1 MLYEIA
7 HIIKERFGFL
17 WDAIEWGNAEVFALM
32 HRGEMNRIPKLLAEC
47 SGRYQL
53 RLATRED
60 VEQMRAFFEA
70 QPEEAFRFFQPHEF
84 DEKSLKRVVT
94 NKSFLTFL
102 AVDNKTKTV
111 KTPEGS
117 VSNEASEIEN
127 KFSSPASSLSTD
139 SLAVHSDPSGKKQEK
154 QFCTDRDSVC
164 DDQTDSLNHLNHSNP
179 SNPPAIAGYFFMRSF
194 VNGKT
199 FKGYMVGI
207 DHRGQGV
214 AREMGIAMNHVAR
227 ELGLRMF
234 KSISPENPASLAVT
248 KKVNDIKIIKTLDNG
263 DMLIECF
270 EKADIQRIGGVISSS
285 LR

>member
-1 MLYEIA
+1 M
-7 HIIKERFGFL
+7 
-17 WDAIEWGNAEVFALM
+17 FALI
-32 HRGEMNRIPKLLAEC
+32 HRGEMKRIPELLAEC

-60 VEQMRAFFEA
+60 VEQMRVFFEA

-84 DEKSLKRVVT
+84 DEKGIRKVVG

-102 AVDNKTKTV
+102 AFDNNANAR
-111 KTPEGS
+111 E
-117 VSNEASEIEN
+117 
-127 KFSSPASSLSTD
+127 LSTNL
-139 SLAVHSDPSGKKQEK
+139 SEN
-154 QFCTDRDSVC
+154 T
-164 DDQTDSLNHLNHSNP
+164 SLNPLNHSNC
-179 SNPPAIAGYFFMRSF
+179 SNLPAIAGYFFIRSF

-214 AREMGIAMNHVAR
+214 AREMGFAMNRVAKV
-227 ELGLRMF
+227 LGLRMF
-234 KSISPENPASLAVT
+234 KSISPENPASMAVT

-270 EKADIQRIGGVISSS
+270 EKADIQRIGGAKFLG
-285 LR
+285 LRFIVYGLGTNKLGAHIVPLTERKEVGYAA

>member
-7 HIIKERFGFL
+7 HVIKERFGFL
-17 WDAIEWGNAEVFALM
+17 WDAIEWGNAEVFTLM
-32 HRGEMNRIPKLLAEC
+32 HRGGMKRIPELLGEC
-47 SGRYQL
+47 SGRYKL
-53 RLATRED
+53 RLATVED
-60 VEQMRAFFEA
+60 VERMRAFFEG

-84 DEKSLKRVVT
+84 DERCIRKVVI
-94 NKSFLTFL
+94 NKSFLTFVAL
-102 AVDNKTKTV
+102 D
-111 KTPEGS
+111 G
-117 VSNEASEIEN
+117 NE
-127 KFSSPASSLSTD
+127 
-139 SLAVHSDPSGKKQEK
+139 
-154 QFCTDRDSVC
+154 
-164 DDQTDSLNHLNHSNP
+164 
-179 SNPPAIAGYFFMRSF
+179 IAGYFFMRSF

-214 AREMGIAMNHVAR
+214 AREIGIAMNRVAK

-270 EKADIQRIGGVISSS
+270 EKADNQRIGGGNFFLFEIEIVNESRGLHVESYKCAA
-285 LR
+285 